1 MMSRAGRARI
11 DVLSGSSDVTEPAG
25 RPRYLLVDAY
35 RGLAIIGVVIYHF
48 CWDLRYFGFITAE
61 VESDLGWLI
70 FARSLLVSFM
80 FLTGVSLVLAHG
92 RGIRWHAF
100 WRREAIIAGSAV
112 LITIGTYIAFPQAFV
127 YFGVLH
133 EIALSSLLA
142 LAFLRLPPILT
153 GLAGLAIIVAAFAF
167 SNPVFTE
174 KPLSWIG
181 FWIVPPYTNDL
192 VPVFP
197 YFGVVLVGVAVAVLV
212 LASPLSARMASFAAE
227 GPIGRFL
234 VLCGRWS
241 LVIYLVHQL
250 VWFAL
255 LTPLAWWLDP
265 GAAARAADFVGSC
278 VKNCE
283 IGAGEAGFCQ
293 RYCQCSLEQIETDHL
308 WDAVNA
314 NPPNQT
320 QQSQINQV
328 VKLCS
333 AMGGVP
339 PAAPGQ

>member
-1 MMSRAGRARI
+1 MSGTHEAAGA
-11 DVLSGSSDVTEPAG
+11 AA

-35 RGLAIIGVVIYHF
+35 RGLAIVGVVIYHLF
-48 CWDLRYFGFITAE
+48 WDLRYFGFITTE
-61 VESDLGWLI
+61 VESDIGWLI

-92 RGIRWHAF
+92 RGIRWSAF
-100 WRREAIIAGSAV
+100 WRREAIIAGSAL
-112 LITIGTYIAFPQAFV
+112 LITIGTYIVFPEAFV

-133 EIALSSLLA
+133 AIALSSLLA
-142 LAFLRLPPILT
+142 LPFLRLPPILT

-167 SNPVFTE
+167 SNPVFTQ

-197 YFGVVLVGVAVAVLV
+197 YFGVVLVGVSVAALV
-212 LASPLSARMASFAAE
+212 LAAPVAARIAGFAAA
-227 GPIGRFL
+227 GPVGRFL
-234 VLCGRWS
+234 VMCGRWS

-250 VWFAL
+250 VWFSL
-255 LTPLAWWLDP
+255 LTPLAGWLQP

-283 IGAGEAGFCQ
+283 IGAGEPGFCQ
-293 RYCQCSLEQIETDHL
+293 RYCQCSLEQIEKDNL
-308 WDAVNA
+308 WGAVSADPPDAV
-314 NPPNQT
+314 

-333 AMGGVP
+333 AMGDVP
-339 PAAPGQ
+339 PSAPPVNAERQ